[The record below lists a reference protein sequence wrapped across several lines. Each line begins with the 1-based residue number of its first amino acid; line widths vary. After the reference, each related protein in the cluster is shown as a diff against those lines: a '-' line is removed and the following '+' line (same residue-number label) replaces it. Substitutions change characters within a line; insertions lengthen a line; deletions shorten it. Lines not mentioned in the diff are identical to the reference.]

1 MTRLKGGV
9 GVGDLD
15 AITNQVVTMLED
27 LGLFFPRAV
36 EAEEMPFPSDITS
49 VSLLELGEMH
59 SYYTA
64 QFARTTSLHGIVVA
78 QKRSLKFELG
88 RLRSIGD
95 QLGGD
100 RVNDR
105 RLQIEAEFAR
115 VDAAD
120 AMVSGLV
127 EAHKRYAEA
136 CSRELTR
143 RQVEANLA
151 R

>member
-1 MTRLKGGV
+1 MSRLRGRV
-9 GVGDLD
+9 GVGELD

-27 LGLFFPRAV
+27 MGLFFPGPID
-36 EAEEMPFPSDITS
+36 AEEMPFPADITV
-49 VSLLELGEMH
+49 VSLTELGEMH

-64 QFARTTSLHGIVVA
+64 QFARTTSLSGIVVA

-95 QLGGD
+95 QLGAD
-100 RVNDR
+100 QITDR
-105 RLQIEAEFAR
+105 RLQIEAAFAR

-143 RQVEANLA
+143 RQIEANLA